1 MMRKKIEKITEKYGV
16 KVVSCVRNIQCTFD
30 VELNESIYYKAQ
42 ARMETEIRALGNIN
56 DIYYTS

>member
-1 MMRKKIEKITEKYGV
+1 
-16 KVVSCVRNIQCTFD
+16 VSCVRNIQCTFD